1 VAVVIRD
8 DILQSVEK
16 PARYTGGELNSVVK
30 DPAKAEIRFAFCF
43 PDVYEVG
50 MSHLGLRI
58 LYGLLNER
66 DDTYC
71 ERVFAPWTDME
82 AKMRENGIPLFSL
95 ETRSPVSDFDIV
107 GFTLQ
112 YEMSYTNL
120 LNMLDLAGI
129 PLRRTDRGKGMP
141 FVCAGGPCAYNPEPL
156 ADFVDF
162 FVLGEGEEV
171 INEVLDVY
179 KQWKRD
185 NASVE
190 DFLERIAG
198 IEGVYVPGF
207 YEPEYNEDGTLKAV
221 RPLKD
226 TYPAKIRKR
235 IINDIENA
243 YFPENVIVPY
253 IDIVHNRI
261 MLELFRGCTRGCR
274 FCQAGYIY
282 RPVRER
288 TPERL
293 LELARKL
300 EESSGYGEISLT
312 SLSTSDYSGLPELT
326 SGLIEEMEPKMVN
339 LSLPSL
345 RIDSFSLDL
354 LEKVQKVR
362 KSGLTFA
369 PEAGTQRLRDI
380 INKGVTEEDL
390 LNSVGMAFRAGW
402 NGVKLY
408 FMIGLPFETPEDIE
422 GIAKLGTMVV
432 DEYFKIPKEQRARGL
447 EVTISTSSFVPKPFT
462 PFQWEAQDTIETLR
476 EKQEFLKEKI
486 RSRHLKYNWHD
497 PELSMLEAVFSRGD
511 RRLGRVLQRAWELG
525 CRFDSWGEH
534 FRFDAWMKAFDDC
547 GIDPAFYANRKR
559 CEDEVFPWDHIDIG
573 VTKKHL
579 LRERKRAEKGE
590 VTPNCMASCVGCGAS
605 VFGQGICTDYTC
617 GKKPGKAG
625 DDGSVKRDDSL
636 GKEAQ
641 RGEQDRAADNK
652 TENSGAKQA
661 NTGNEQGTVSNKPDI
676 PGKRTGSGN
685 DRPVSSM
692 RVRFTRGES
701 VKFLSHLDLM
711 KVFERAVRRSGL
723 PVSYTK
729 GFNPHP
735 QMVFGLPLAVGMTSE
750 CEHAD
755 FQLDAEIEPKEFIQ
769 RLNDSLPDGIRV
781 TAAAVNKSG
790 KNIMAT
796 VRRADYELEVFTD
809 EALAY
814 DDASA
819 SLAAML
825 ERNSI
830 MAEKETRGKRG
841 ETILKETEIRPLIFD
856 AAIEELKP
864 VPQGYEVFKSAFLV
878 KASLKAGSEANLS
891 PALFIK
897 ALAGQ
902 WGVPA
907 AAVRI
912 HRKALYIDTGNG
924 IADPMD
930 KSSLA

>member
-1 VAVVIRD
+1 MAVVIRD

-30 DPAKAEIRFAFCF
+30 DPFKVDIRFAFCF

-50 MSHLGLRI
+50 MSHLGMRI

-82 AKMRENGIPLFSL
+82 ARMRENRIQLFSL
-95 ETRSPVSDFDIV
+95 ETRCPVGEFDMV

-112 YEMSYTNL
+112 YEMSYTNI

-129 PLRRTDRGKGMP
+129 PLRRTDRLKGMP

-162 FVLGEGEEV
+162 FMLGEGEEI
-171 INEVLDVY
+171 INEVLNEY
-179 KQWKRD
+179 RQWKKD
-185 NASVE
+185 NASRE
-190 DFLERIAG
+190 DFLDRIAG

-207 YEPEYNEDGTLKAV
+207 YRPEYNDDGTLKAV
-221 RPLKD
+221 RPIEDK
-226 TYPAKIRKR
+226 YPAKIRKR
-235 IINDIENA
+235 IIRDLDSV
-243 YFPENVIVPY
+243 YFPEKVIVPY

-293 LELARKL
+293 MELADKL
-300 EESSGYGEISLT
+300 QESSGYGEISLT

-326 SGLIEEMEPKMVN
+326 SGLIEEMEPRMVN

-390 LNSVGMAFRAGW
+390 LNSVGMAFRGGW
-402 NGVKLY
+402 SGVKLY
-408 FMIGLPFETPEDIE
+408 FMIGLPYETTEDVE
-422 GIAKLGTMVV
+422 GIAELGTKVV
-432 DEYFKIPKEQRARGL
+432 DEFFRIPKEQRARGL

-462 PFQWEAQDTIETLR
+462 PFQWEAQDSMETLR
-476 EKQEFLKEKI
+476 EKQGLLRDRI
-486 RSRHLKYNWHD
+486 RGRHLKYNWHD

-511 RRLGRVLQRAWELG
+511 RRLGGVLQRAWERG

-534 FRFDAWMKAFDDC
+534 FKFDEWMQAFADC

-559 CEDEVFPWDHIDIG
+559 DEDEVFPWDHIDVG
-573 VTKKHL
+573 VSRKHL
-579 LRERKRAEKGE
+579 LRERRRAENGE
-590 VTPNCMASCVGCGAS
+590 VTPNCMTSCVGCGAS
-605 VFGQGICTDYTC
+605 VFGQGICTDYTGGGEPGRGSGGEPAKREAVSGEKSRHENTRGDGTLAEDAGGQAVRC
-617 GKKPGKAG
+617 KDANGKA
-625 DDGSVKRDDSL
+625 
-636 GKEAQ
+636 AQ
-641 RGEQDRAADNK
+641 RGEPHR
-652 TENSGAKQA
+652 TEDG
-661 NTGNEQGTVSNKPDI
+661 KPA
-676 PGKRTGSGN
+676 GSI
-685 DRPVSSM
+685 RI
-692 RVRFTRGES
+692 RFERGEA

-723 PVSYTK
+723 PVSYSK

-735 QMVFGLPLAVGMTSE
+735 RMVLGLPLAVGMTSE

-755 FQLDAEIEPKEFIQ
+755 FQTGAEIEPQEFM
-769 RLNDSLPDGIRV
+769 RKLNDSLPDGIRV
-781 TAAAVNKSG
+781 TAAAVNDSG
-790 KNIMAT
+790 KNIMAM
-796 VRRADYELEVFTD
+796 VCRADYILEVFTD
-809 EALAY
+809 EVLTY
-814 DDASA
+814 DDASRG
-819 SLAAML
+819 LETML
-825 ERNSI
+825 KRGSI
-830 MAEKETRGKRG
+830 MVEKETRGKRRK
-841 ETILKETEIRPLIFD
+841 TTAKEVDIRPMIL
-856 AAIEELKP
+856 AAEIEEIKTMP
-864 VPQGYEVFKSAFLV
+864 PGYEVFKSAFLI
-878 KASLKAGSEANLS
+878 KTDLKAGSKANLS
-891 PALFIK
+891 PVLFIK
-897 ALAGQ
+897 TLAEQ
-902 WGVPA
+902 WGVPV
-907 AAVRI
+907 AAVRV
-912 HRKALYIDTGNG
+912 HRKALYVDTGSG

-930 KSSLA
+930 RSSLM